1 MQLYLSMTTL
11 RASAILPCA
20 GIGARVGASR
30 PKQFLDLGG
39 RAVFLWSLEV
49 LLDHPSIAE
58 VVLVIGAGE
67 EKALHGWLE
76 VPQIKALSEGRLRLV
91 EGGAERW
98 MSVRN
103 GVLAAG
109 DSALVLVHDVARP
122 FLASEDVD
130 AALAAAHEAGASTLA
145 LPATDTIKWAA
156 EGAPATVERTMDRR
170 RVWLT
175 QTPQAFRRASLL
187 ECYARPDLESMGLT
201 DEAGLCEACGIPVRL
216 VPGADRLRKITGPE
230 DLEWARW
237 IASRRAR
244 PEERSAMVKE

>member
-1 MQLYLSMTTL
+1 MTTL

-39 RAVFLWSLEV
+39 RPVFLWSLDV
-49 LLDHPSIAE
+49 LLRHPSIAE

-67 EKALHGWLE
+67 EKALHSLLE
-76 VPQIKALSEGRLRLV
+76 VSQLKALSEGRLRLV

-109 DSALVLVHDVARP
+109 EAELVLVHDVARP
-122 FLASEDVD
+122 FLVPEDVD
-130 AALAAAHEAGASTLA
+130 AALAAAHEAGACTLA

-156 EGAPATVERTMDRR
+156 EGAATVERTMDRR

-175 QTPQAFRRASLL
+175 QTPQAFRRAALL
-187 ECYARPDLESMGLT
+187 ECYARPDLETMGLT
-201 DEAGLCEACGIPVRL
+201 DEAGLCEACGQGVRL

-237 IASRRAR
+237 MASRRVV
-244 PEERSAMVKE
+244 PQERTALVKE

>member
-1 MQLYLSMTTL
+1 MQLCWDMTTP

-20 GIGARVGASR
+20 GVGARVGASR

-49 LLDHPSIAE
+49 LLEHPSIAE

-76 VPQIKALSEGRLRLV
+76 VPQIKALAEGRLRLV
-91 EGGAERW
+91 QGGAERW

-109 DSALVLVHDVARP
+109 DAPLVLVHDVARP
-122 FLASEDVD
+122 FLSAADVD
-130 AALAAAHEAGASTLA
+130 AALAAAHEAGACTLA

-156 EGAPATVERTMDRR
+156 EGASPAVERTLDRR

-175 QTPQAFRRASLL
+175 QTPQAFRREALL
-187 ECYARPDLESMGLT
+187 ACYARPDLEFLGLT
-201 DEAGLCEACGIPVRL
+201 DEAGLCEACGMEVRL

-237 IASRRAR
+237 MASRQVA
-244 PEERSAMVKE
+244 PQERTALVKE